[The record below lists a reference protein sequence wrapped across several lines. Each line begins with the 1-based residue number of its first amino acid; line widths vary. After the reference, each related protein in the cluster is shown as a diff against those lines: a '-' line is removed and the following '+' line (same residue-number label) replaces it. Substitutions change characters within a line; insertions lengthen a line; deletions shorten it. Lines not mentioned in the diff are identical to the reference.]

1 VHVLKAKSIS
11 KKFTSGNMPFF
22 FSFFSISFESN
33 LELIRVLFYEI
44 RVYGHPC
51 RDLIKHITDL
61 KSHGTDPDLLH
72 QPTTVTNLID
82 SSSSVQLWLASP
94 TCFSSR

>member
-1 VHVLKAKSIS
+1 
-11 KKFTSGNMPFF
+11 
-22 FSFFSISFESN
+22 
-33 LELIRVLFYEI
+33 
-44 RVYGHPC
+44 VYGHPC